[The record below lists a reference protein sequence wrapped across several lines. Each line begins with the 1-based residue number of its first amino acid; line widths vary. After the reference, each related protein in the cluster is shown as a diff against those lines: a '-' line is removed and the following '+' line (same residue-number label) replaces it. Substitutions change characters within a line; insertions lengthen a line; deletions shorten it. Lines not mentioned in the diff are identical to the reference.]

1 MVSAFLIIFIN
12 QSILIKMNNKLFL
25 LTISI
30 LAFALNI
37 NAQKTNAQR
46 LLLLED
52 QMGKAVNTVEKTNI
66 LKEAALISGFTS
78 FMFISKSLNDDA
90 VKKEAALLV
99 VNLALTDKN
108 TKGPEVRAIL
118 AKTLPLI
125 NGKGNTA
132 LVSKLTKY
140 LIGFPNDNGF
150 VNLFNGKDLNGWK
163 GLVANPIERNKM
175 SANELNAAELIA
187 NEKMKNDWRAKDGL
201 LAYQG
206 HGDNIV
212 TENKY
217 GNFELYL
224 DWKITEKGDAGIY
237 LRGSPQVQ
245 IWDST
250 RREVGAQVGSGG
262 LYNNLKGKSMPLAYA
277 DNKIGEWNNFHIIMK
292 GDKVTVFLNG
302 VLVTDNLTFENYWD
316 RNIPIFEKE
325 QIELQAHQTLAFY
338 RNIYVREIPKDEIT
352 TFGILEKN
360 NIDVVS
366 APTLTIGMNYKGG
379 KVAYLLTP
387 SDPGYDPNVQHGIVA
402 AVTDL
407 SGVVE
412 WGCSEKFIAGRS
424 TLGSG
429 NQNTLDIASGCS
441 TAVTAAKL
449 CSNLN
454 QGGYD
459 DWYLPSKDEL
469 NKLFL
474 QKNVI
479 GGFKE
484 FCYWSSTETGKY
496 NACSQIFDNGFQTAN
511 DKSTTFNVRPIR
523 SF

>member
-1 MVSAFLIIFIN
+1 
-12 QSILIKMNNKLFL
+12 MNNRL
-25 LTISI
+25 LLLIISI
-30 LAFALNI
+30 LAFSLNI

-52 QMGKAVNTVEKTNI
+52 QMGKAKTTVEKTNI
-66 LKEAALISGFTS
+66 LKEASSIPGFTS

-90 VKKEAALLV
+90 VKKDAALLV
-99 VNLALTDKN
+99 ARLASTDKN
-108 TKGPEVRAIL
+108 TKGPEVRAVL
-118 AKTLPLI
+118 AKAMPLI
-125 NGKGNTA
+125 KGNAA
-132 LVSKLTKY
+132 LVNKMTAY
-140 LIGFPNDNGF
+140 LNGSPNDNGF
-150 VNLFNGKDLNGWK
+150 VNLFNGKDLSGWK

-175 SANELNAAELIA
+175 SASELKAAELIA
-187 NEKMKNDWRAKDGL
+187 NEQMKKDWGAKNGL
-201 LAYQG
+201 LAYEG

-217 GNFELYL
+217 GNFEFYV

-245 IWDST
+245 IWDSS

-277 DNKIGEWNNFHIIMK
+277 DNKIGDWNNFHIIMK
-292 GDKVTVFLNG
+292 GDKVTVYLNG

-325 QIELQAHQTLAFY
+325 QIELQAHRTMAFY
-338 RNIYVREIPKDEIT
+338 RNIYVREIPADET
-352 TFGILEKN
+352 TTVGISEK
-360 NIDVVS
+360 IDKEVVA
-366 APTLTIGMNYKGG
+366 APALTIGMNYKGG
-379 KVAYLLTP
+379 KVAYLLTA
-387 SDPGYDPNVQHGIVA
+387 SDPGYDPNVQHGIIA
-402 AVTDL
+402 AVADL
-407 SGVVE
+407 PGEAV

-429 NQNTLDIASGCS
+429 NQNTIDIASGCS
-441 TAVTAAKL
+441 TAETAAKM
-449 CSNLN
+449 CSNLV

-469 NKLFL
+469 NKLYL
-474 QKNVI
+474 QKKTI

-484 FCYWSSTETGKY
+484 ACYWSSTETGKY
-496 NACSQIFDNGFQTAN
+496 NAHSQIFDSGFQTAN
-511 DKSTTFNVRPIR
+511 DKSTTFSVRPIR